1 MSIRIYNTLSRRK
14 ENFQPLNPERV
25 TLYACGPTVYN
36 FAHIGNARPAVVFD
50 LLHRV
55 LSRRYPTVIY
65 ARNITDVDDK
75 INQAASAE
83 GVSID
88 VIANRYATAYH
99 QDMAA
104 IGVRRPTIEPRATE
118 HIPQIIHMIE
128 RLIERGC
135 AYAAEAHVLFD
146 VASFPDY
153 GQLSGRDRREMLAGA
168 RVEIAPFKKNPGDF
182 VLWKPS
188 SSDLPGWE
196 SPWGRGRPG
205 WHIEC
210 SAMSAAH
217 LGEIIDIHAGGQDLV
232 FPHHENEI
240 AQSRC
245 AHGSATFARYWMHNG
260 FVTVEKRKMS
270 KSLGNTLIVHELLKH
285 WPGEVL
291 RYVLLTAHYR
301 QPLDWS
307 EKALEQARA
316 TLDRLY
322 CLLRDHDGG
331 ISADPDMAVIE
342 ALEDDLN
349 TPTALAALNQLARRV
364 PTAAASA
371 EAAACLRV
379 TGELLGLLQQAP
391 AEWFGHGQ
399 VEPGL
404 PAAEVEALIAA
415 RNAAR
420 ARRDFSA
427 ADRIRDDLAQR
438 GIVLKDSPT
447 GTHWELARP

>member
-1 MSIRIYNTLSRRK
+1 
-14 ENFQPLNPERV
+14 
-25 TLYACGPTVYN
+25 
-36 FAHIGNARPAVVFD
+36 
-50 LLHRV
+50 
-55 LSRRYPTVIY
+55 
-65 ARNITDVDDK
+65 
-75 INQAASAE
+75 
-83 GVSID
+83 
-88 VIANRYATAYH
+88 
-99 QDMAA
+99 
-104 IGVRRPTIEPRATE
+104 
-118 HIPQIIHMIE
+118 
-128 RLIERGC
+128 
-135 AYAAEAHVLFD
+135 
-146 VASFPDY
+146 
-153 GQLSGRDRREMLAGA
+153 
-168 RVEIAPFKKNPGDF
+168 
-182 VLWKPS
+182 
-188 SSDLPGWE
+188 
-196 SPWGRGRPG
+196 
-205 WHIEC
+205 
-210 SAMSAAH
+210 
-217 LGEIIDIHAGGQDLV
+217 
-232 FPHHENEI
+232 
-240 AQSRC
+240 
-245 AHGSATFARYWMHNG
+245 
-260 FVTVEKRKMS
+260 MS

-349 TPTALAALNQLARRV
+349 TPTARAALNQLARRV